1 MQDIDDS
8 SEQLKSLHEQLKNK
22 FIFLLENSGI
32 IVDEKDKDSI
42 IFEKIQNAL
51 LFSKY
56 ESILDLATTI
66 NVNMD
71 LSLIKKIFKIN
82 KPLKNMH
89 IKEVCITVNQKLDI
103 SCFSIIITFAN
114 DSVYK
119 KHLKINIDSF
129 LIPNYLSFIDIPNKT
144 NMKSIKKLMQ
154 IDDEIFLFRFL
165 YAIDEKVINQIL
177 PEIRMVGVYDYNSDD
192 FQQRIK
198 YCELLDY

>member
-1 MQDIDDS
+1 MDNIYND

-51 LFSKY
+51 LFSEY

-66 NVNMD
+66 NVNMN

-89 IKEVCITVNQKLDI
+89 IKEISITVNQKLDI

-114 DSVYK
+114 DSIYK

-129 LIPNYLSFIDIPNKT
+129 LTPNYLSFIDIPNKT
-144 NMKSIKKLMQ
+144 NMKSIKKLMS

-192 FQQRIK
+192 FQQRIE
-198 YCELLDY
+198 YCELLNY